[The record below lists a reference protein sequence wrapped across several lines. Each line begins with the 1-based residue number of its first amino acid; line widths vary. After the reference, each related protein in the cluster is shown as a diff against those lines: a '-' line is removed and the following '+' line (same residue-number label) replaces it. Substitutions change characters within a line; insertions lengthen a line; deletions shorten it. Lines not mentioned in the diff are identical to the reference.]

1 MNNDRILAAAKEVV
15 DDLSPIDKDIYKGVL
30 KFDNKEAGLYYFDL
44 SNSIP
49 EDFDSYQ
56 DKIFAK
62 DFYSHPGSI
71 QWNYYLF
78 FLQDKVDPELK
89 AKLEEND
96 KFARKY
102 VMEEED
108 FVNFFTDEETNDDID
123 SGIVGDWKAKLLK
136 ANLQDIYGNTS
147 YAEIQRRIDSGKIH
161 SAQLITPSSA
171 SKDVLKI
178 KFINR
183 LILKDSYRAF
193 PDKHRDFELGKVNL
207 FKGTN
212 GVGKTSLFEAIELML
227 CGKTLRNL
235 KQAVAGGSVEAEF
248 NYSKKLEKYVTGNKS
263 LYQDRDLEWYLSKNK
278 SNDSLTN
285 SFNRFN
291 FFNADAAYHL
301 SSAGSEEEIHDAL
314 NNIILGPEFGYIRE
328 RCEKFLITIRPTY
341 NQLDIDLKKARA
353 AKETASRTIKTYK
366 EPDALIKATEMIRIS
381 AKELGFIEDNSED
394 VTLLEGQLNEL
405 KAALEPLNQVD
416 FTYLNKKEFDL
427 ALAAFDNQL
436 DAFKELEE
444 TIRKIQNERLPKL
457 NEQKEGINTRIEK
470 LNRLLSYFDNTIYQE
485 LLGLND
491 RLKSVEHSNIT
502 IRLIRGILSGI
513 DLNSLADLEPPQ
525 EIIDKVKGEI
535 ENDKREVSK
544 LEQSI
549 DEHLSK
555 LGKIEGLVKQIKGL
569 GSEFLHA
576 SHSSNTCPLC
586 QSRFEHKEFEERIL
600 GVSLYDNT
608 DNSTTIAD
616 SRQQISVLTAE
627 IEKKQKKVDNVTAI
641 ANAYNNL
648 PNNMVTGL
656 DLKTMSEN
664 LQSFLEKE
672 EENDKLIRH
681 LTSLDDLAKL
691 SGKSETELRSL
702 QALFELP
709 NDDLSDANKE
719 GLNKQLA
726 ANIATLAQIEL
737 DLENTEKER
746 RTKGASLK
754 ELLGISSDETIT
766 LTKANEYLSR
776 RNAQMGGY
784 NEALNHL
791 ATLIH
796 FSEERTMSE
805 IRTKIS
811 TMTNHLNTYRQ
822 EVKSQYERDEALKI
836 DRESQHFISNNEE
849 KFKRY
854 EIAFNTLKD
863 MTGNEANEELSK
875 FFKMNFK
882 EIVDIFRS
890 IHTPHE
896 FKDLKYE
903 NGELSLIG
911 MDDNVRKITEI
922 STGQRSALALSIF
935 LCLNKK
941 LKDGPS
947 LIMFDDPVAFID
959 DFNALSFLDYLRK
972 IVLTYNR
979 QLFFATANTRL
990 GSLVEKKFAFL
1001 GDKDFKQWHFI
1012 R

>member
-78 FLQDKVDPELK
+78 FLQDKVDPKLK

-123 SGIVGDWKAKLLK
+123 SGIVGGWKGRLLK
-136 ANLQDIYGNTS
+136 ANLQDIYGNTP
-147 YAEIQRRIDSGKIH
+147 YAEIQRRIDSGKIQ
-161 SAQLITPSSA
+161 SAPLTTPSSA

-178 KFINR
+178 KFINQ
-183 LILKDSYRAF
+183 LILKDSYRVF
-193 PDKHRDFELGKVNL
+193 PDKHRDFTLGKVNL

-235 KQAVAGGSVEAEF
+235 KQAVANGSVEAEF
-248 NYSKKLEKYVTGNKS
+248 NYSKKLEKYVTGNKN

-328 RCEKFLITIRPTY
+328 RCEKFLVTIRSTY
-341 NQLDIDLKKARA
+341 NQLDADLKKARE

-381 AKELGFIEDNSED
+381 AKELNFINDNSEN

-405 KAALEPLNQVD
+405 MAALEPLIHVD

-427 ALAAFDNQL
+427 ALAAFNNQL
-436 DAFKELEE
+436 GTFKELED
-444 TIRKIQNERLPKL
+444 TIRKQNEKLPEL
-457 NEQKEGINTRIEK
+457 HEQKESIKNRIEK
-470 LNRLLSYFDNTIYQE
+470 LRQLLSYFDNNIYQE

-491 RLKSVEHSNIT
+491 RLKSAEHSNLT
-502 IRLIRGILSGI
+502 IRLIKGLLSGI
-513 DLNSLADLEPPQ
+513 DLNSLVDLEPAQ
-525 EIIDKVKGEI
+525 KIIDKAKGEI
-535 ENDKREVSK
+535 ENDKGKLGK

-569 GSEFLHA
+569 GSEFLRE

-586 QSRFEHKEFEERIL
+586 QSKFEHKELEERIL
-600 GVSLYDNT
+600 GVSLYENT

-616 SRQQISVLTAE
+616 NRLQISILNAE
-627 IEKKQKKVDNVTAI
+627 IEKNQKKVDNVTAI
-641 ANAYNNL
+641 VNAYNNL
-648 PNNMVTGL
+648 PYDTVPGL
-656 DLKTMSEN
+656 DLNVMSEN
-664 LQSFLEKE
+664 LQSFLKKE

-681 LTSLDDLAKL
+681 LKNLDEFAKS

-709 NDDLSDANKE
+709 NDELSDANKE
-719 GLNKQLA
+719 ELNKQLA
-726 ANIATLAQIEL
+726 ASIATLAQIEL

-746 RTKGASLK
+746 RIKGASLK

-796 FSEERTMSE
+796 FSEEGTMSE

-1001 GDKDFKQWHFI
+1001 GDKDFKQWNFI